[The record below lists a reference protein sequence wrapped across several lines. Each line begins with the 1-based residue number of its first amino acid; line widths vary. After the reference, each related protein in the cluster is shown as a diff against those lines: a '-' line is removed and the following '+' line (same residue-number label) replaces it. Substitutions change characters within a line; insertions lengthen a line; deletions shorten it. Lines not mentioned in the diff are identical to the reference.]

1 MLKSTAIS
9 ILKSFTK
16 EEIIKFDDF
25 LKSPYFNKKSAVPLL
40 FSAIRKHYPELSSQE
55 LEKEKLWAK
64 LYPGKEYNYGVM
76 KNLIHDLTKLAEQF
90 ITQEEYRQNEIQE
103 FKNLYVGLS
112 RRKLRNVLDGKNI
125 QVSKKFSDIKKESSV
140 TINEYYT
147 QLSRI
152 NETFLWNE
160 YLLNQQNDLMPSIL
174 DLKDNFVTGILS
186 YMINV
191 HYQAKVLVMTD
202 ESRAVGLHLLEVM
215 LGSLPENEMEKSLDA
230 LRERSEIKHRILK
243 CYYLAYKATINTSD
257 PGSYL
262 RFRDFFMN
270 IFDTLPY
277 HCLKDMDTYLV
288 DSLSFLVDPGFDKR
302 GEFFRLHEFRL
313 RNDLITDRENQLNSS
328 QFVPWMFLYLDDNNI
343 NGFKEYVDHC
353 RKYLIDEDS
362 EAALLFAEAFGYFLV
377 GDYGI
382 ALSKSSRIN
391 FREVI
396 LKNILRKFLL
406 MLYYEL
412 KDYEGFVMAL
422 DAHKHFLGY
431 GDWLKK
437 EWVKHYVKKTKI
449 FSGLIEKLFKARDR
463 SESLYTELLEK
474 EIISTNIDNKKWFLR
489 KVDEL
494 KNPVNR

>member
-1 MLKSTAIS
+1 
-9 ILKSFTK
+9 
-16 EEIIKFDDF
+16 
-25 LKSPYFNKKSAVPLL
+25 
-40 FSAIRKHYPELSSQE
+40 
-55 LEKEKLWAK
+55 
-64 LYPGKEYNYGVM
+64 
-76 KNLIHDLTKLAEQF
+76 
-90 ITQEEYRQNEIQE
+90 
-103 FKNLYVGLS
+103 
-112 RRKLRNVLDGKNI
+112 
-125 QVSKKFSDIKKESSV
+125 
-140 TINEYYT
+140 
-147 QLSRI
+147 
-152 NETFLWNE
+152 
-160 YLLNQQNDLMPSIL
+160 
-174 DLKDNFVTGILS
+174 
-186 YMINV
+186 
-191 HYQAKVLVMTD
+191 
-202 ESRAVGLHLLEVM
+202 
-215 LGSLPENEMEKSLDA
+215 
-230 LRERSEIKHRILK
+230 
-243 CYYLAYKATINTSD
+243 
-257 PGSYL
+257 
-262 RFRDFFMN
+262 
-270 IFDTLPY
+270 
-277 HCLKDMDTYLV
+277 MDTYLV